1 MSGPPPTNHRS
12 GRLTVGEGHELAF
25 EIVGDPLGLPVVHL
39 HGGPGSGMSESARR
53 LYDPNR
59 FRVVFF
65 DQRGAGRS
73 TPHASALNCDLET
86 ITLDRTIADI
96 ERLRAHVNIERWLV
110 AGGSWGSTVALAYAQ
125 AHPDRVAGLVLH
137 AVATTTARE
146 IDWITRGVGAF
157 FPDAWEAFVA
167 GAGCGPDGDL
177 VEAYRRRLADPDPA
191 VHQTAADAWC
201 AWEQA
206 IVAIRADH
214 RPHPRWADPRF
225 RLGFARQVT
234 HAWANRGWRGPTELL
249 DGMERLAAIPGAL
262 VHGRLDLS
270 SPLESAWAL
279 ARAWPSA
286 RLTIVGTGGHG
297 FVDGEMLAATR
308 SAIEEVATRIGSA

>member
-96 ERLRAHVNIERWLV
+96 ERLRVHLGVARWLV
-110 AGGSWGSTVALAYAQ
+110 VGGSWGSTVALAYAQ
-125 AHPDRVAGLVLH
+125 SHVERVSGVVLH
-137 AVATTTARE
+137 SVATTTPHE

-157 FPDAWEAFVA
+157 FPEAWERFSKSGGGEV
-167 GAGCGPDGDL
+167 DL
-177 VEAYRRRLADPDPA
+177 VGAYRRRLAAVDPVERQA
-191 VHQTAADAWC
+191 AADAWC
-201 AWEQA
+201 EWEQA
-206 IVAIRADH
+206 IVDTGNE
-214 RPHPRWADPRF
+214 RPAHPRWADPRF

-270 SPLESAWAL
+270 SPLATAWAL

>member
-1 MSGPPPTNHRS
+1 MIVPSEPQTSGHLP
-12 GRLTVGEGHELAF
+12 VGEGH
-25 EIVGDPLGLPVVHL
+25 VVAWDLSGSRDGIPALHV
-39 HGGPGSGMSESARR
+39 HGGPGSGRSASARA
-53 LYDPNR
+53 LFDPAR
-59 FRVVFF
+59 FRALFF
-65 DQRGAGRS
+65 DQRGAGS
-73 TPHASALNCDLET
+73 SSPHAADAARALDA
-86 ITLDRTIADI
+86 ISLDRTIADI

-270 SPLESAWAL
+270 SPLATAWAL

-286 RLTIVGTGGHG
+286 RLTIIGSGGHG

-308 SAIEEVATRIGSA
+308 SAIEELATRIGSA